1 MTITR
6 HAAQRLQQRGFTQTA
21 VDLILQFGIEYHR
34 PGGAVE
40 YLFTGKSAIE
50 LERDRREYKS
60 MISKLR
66 GRALLF
72 TNGELC
78 TAYFRSKKLKN

>member
-1 MTITR
+1 MTMSK

-21 VDLILQFGIEYHR
+21 VDLILRFGIEYHR

-40 YLFTGKSAIE
+40 YLFTRKSALE
-50 LERDRREYKS
+50 LERDREEFKN

-72 TNGELC
+72 TDGELR
-78 TAYFRSKKLKN
+78 TAYYRSKKLKN

>member
-1 MTITR
+1 MTITK
-6 HAAQRLQQRGFTQTA
+6 HAAQRLQQRGITQTA

-40 YLFTGKSAIE
+40 YLFTRKSAIE
-50 LERDRREYKS
+50 LERDMKECRN

-66 GRALLF
+66 GRALLV
-72 TNGELC
+72 TDGRLK
-78 TAYFRSKKLKN
+78 TAYYRSKKLRH

>member
-1 MTITR
+1 MTMTR
-6 HAAQRLQQRGFTQTA
+6 HAAQRLQQRGFTQTT

-40 YLFTGKSAIE
+40 YLFTGKSATE
-50 LERDRREYKS
+50 LERERREFKN

-66 GRALLF
+66 GRAILF
-72 TNGELC
+72 YDGELR
-78 TAYFRSKKLKN
+78 TVYYRSKKLKN

>member
-6 HAAQRLQQRGFTQTA
+6 HAAQRMQQRGFTQTA
-21 VDLILQFGIEYHR
+21 VELILQFGVEYHR

-50 LERDRREYKS
+50 LERDRREYKN

-66 GRALLF
+66 GRALLI
-72 TNGELC
+72 TNGELR
-78 TAYFRSKKLKN
+78 TAYIRSKKLKN